1 MKKLVFLL
9 VVGFVVSTVAIAVA
23 NSGPAEI
30 KMSAKMGDVTF
41 SHAKHQSKISEC
53 TECHHKGTE
62 TPKCTDCHG
71 VKDGAPDA
79 KKAFHDQ
86 CKECHKKS
94 GGPTKCKE
102 CHIK

>member
-1 MKKLVFLL
+1 MKKLIVLL
-9 VVGFVVSTVAIAVA
+9 VVGFVVATAVFAIA

-30 KMSAKMGDVTF
+30 KMSAKMGDVSFT
-41 SHAKHQSKISEC
+41 HAKHQSKISDC
-53 TECHHKGTE
+53 TECHHKGIE
-62 TPKCTDCHG
+62 EAKCTGCHG
-71 VKDGAPDA
+71 AKDGIPEA

-86 CKECHKKS
+86 CKGCHKKS